1 MPQFIGNSDRF
12 SERKRN
18 AAQCTIRSRA
28 KWILIFHLDSARA
41 SFGFSYVLVVQES
54 VHVSTKCSG
63 IFQVIGLDYDKLPI
77 LFCNE
82 ASAPGSLSSYS
93 IAINPFPFLHTSAAL
108 LAQWASLCHRTH
120 SLPFRSNIQK
130 LS

>member
-1 MPQFIGNSDRF
+1 MAQFIENYDRF

-28 KWILIFHLDSARA
+28 KWILIVRFDSARA

-82 ASAPGSLSSYS
+82 ASAPGLVELLFNRHKS
-93 IAINPFPFLHTSAAL
+93 FPFFAYFS
-108 LAQWASLCHRTH
+108 RTFGTVG
-120 SLPFRSNIQK
+120 PFVPSNAFPVIRK
-130 LS
+130 